1 MLRVNLSVAT
11 REQHRRL
18 SYKITNLSDEKHG
31 CPCFTVGHGS
41 IDHQIFITVLSTWI
55 FRVTFKE
62 VHVVAILT
70 VKMERQQT
78 NEKRKKRKRTK
89 KKTKMHPARVQDYF
103 ICMCR
108 IFALTLFFNYLHS
121 VLPGFTKSR
130 PRPSGPLPTASHGP
144 AARRP
149 WPTA

>member
-78 NEKRKKRKRTK
+78 NEKRKKEKEQK
-89 KKTKMHPARVQDYF
+89 KKQRCILDV
-103 ICMCR
+103 CR
-108 IFALTLFFNYLHS
+108 ITLFVCAES
-121 VLPGFTKSR
+121 SP
-130 PRPSGPLPTASHGP
+130 
-144 AARRP
+144 
-149 WPTA
+149 